1 MASWKVD
8 GKNVTA
14 VDMYEGRNTGA
25 AVEFRAWQVSGPNKE
40 SRKEIPC
47 DDLDAAR
54 KLVASGNRV
63 LVYAITRSG
72 AQVLVTARSLKVWD
86 DMVNKEIEDM
96 EEEKREDA
104 VDQAALAQPEYKSL
118 VILENGA
125 LLKFPKLSDALTHRD
140 VPTSAVVWG
149 RASSFVAD
157 ATMEEALELAKQNLP
172 DRQFDS
178 SPEGKRSIYYALLE
192 IARTPQER
200 VTQAAGGDTEDGD
213 MAGKKGAAKKAT
225 AKKASGER
233 KARTPK
239 NSESKIKVLAEENPK
254 RKGTASHARFAKYKD
269 GMTVD
274 EFIKKG
280 GTAADVNYDVKHGY
294 ISLS

>member
-14 VDMYEGRNTGA
+14 VDMYEGRNTGT
-25 AVEFRAWQVSGPNKE
+25 AVEFRAWSVSGPNKE
-40 SRKEIPC
+40 SREELPC
-47 DDLDAAR
+47 DDLETAR
-54 KLVASGNRV
+54 KLVASGDRV

-72 AQVLVTARSLKVWD
+72 AQVLVTDRSLKVWD
-86 DMVNKEIEDM
+86 DMVKEEKREM

-104 VDQAALAQPEYKSL
+104 VDTAALTQPEYKSL

-157 ATMEEALELAKQNLP
+157 ASMEEVLELAKKNLP
-172 DRQFDS
+172 DREFEG

-200 VTQAAGGDTEDGD
+200 STQAAGTEENGD
-213 MAGKKGAAKKAT
+213 MAGKKGATKKAAAKKAT
-225 AKKASGER
+225 GER
-233 KARTPK
+233 KPRVAK
-239 NSESKIKVLAEENPK
+239 NGESKIKVLVEENPK
-254 RKGTASHARFAKYKD
+254 RKGSASHARFAKYKD
-269 GMTVD
+269 GMTVS
-274 EFIKKG
+274 EFISKG
-280 GTAADVNYDVKHGY
+280 GTAADVNYDAAHGY
-294 ISLS
+294 IKLS